1 MKKKYWYKIDFS
13 KASKSLAAKNNVNF
27 HFWEHFLYS
36 SSPIKYSSKSNNK
49 HSILF
54 SSPKN
59 NLQFPEGESEATKQ
73 KLSKLKFNFGKFTAI
88 FKGKN
93 LNKNFKKVKSLEIFN
108 SKLGKITY
116 QFNKVIS
123 GDPYN
128 LMDPDKNNIVIGSK
142 YNDELEGDG
151 GQNIIYGLGGND
163 DIEVSGTKNI
173 VYGGKGKD
181 ILDVRGG
188 SHKLYGGKG
197 KDIFKLGSAKNVL
210 IADFKDKQDKILIDS
225 SGKYKLKNKGKNV
238 YIYLE
243 NDLLARVK
251 GAKGLLSKKGKYL
264 V

>member
-1 MKKKYWYKIDFS
+1 MSMISKIFS
-13 KASKSLAAKNNVNF
+13 
-27 HFWEHFLYS
+27 
-36 SSPIKYSSKSNNK
+36 
-49 HSILF
+49 
-54 SSPKN
+54 
-59 NLQFPEGESEATKQ
+59 
-73 KLSKLKFNFGKFTAI
+73 
-88 FKGKN
+88 
-93 LNKNFKKVKSLEIFN
+93 
-108 SKLGKITY
+108 
-116 QFNKVIS
+116 
-123 GDPYN
+123 D
-128 LMDPDKNNIVIGSK
+128 VIGSK

-264 V
+264 VFFLSLLSL